1 MRFSKH
7 TTAAFAAVAM
17 AVPAASL
24 SAAAAPVSPYVDTA
38 APGAQL
44 RDLGRMAPTNVVHL
58 AFNLRYQQAREGVL
72 GSSRNRRQS
81 WRSVSDTVSCTLRLS
96 PVRASKVS

>member
-58 AFNLRYQQAREGVL
+58 AFNLRYQHEDELDRDVMLINTKGTP
-72 GSSRNRRQS
+72 
-81 WRSVSDTVSCTLRLS
+81 DTIS
-96 PVRASKVS
+96 